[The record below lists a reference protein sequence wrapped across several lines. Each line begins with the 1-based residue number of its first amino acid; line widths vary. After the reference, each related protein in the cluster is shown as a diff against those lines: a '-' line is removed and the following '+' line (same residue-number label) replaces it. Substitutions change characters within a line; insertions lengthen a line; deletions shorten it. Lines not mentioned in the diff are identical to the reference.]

1 MSSGDHPDRLASV
14 PAFRICSLA
23 LLAAACLPLHG
34 QQLVFEE
41 FGFDKGLGNSAIN
54 CLLTDRR
61 GFLWAGTMSG
71 LYRGDG
77 ERFRKFAEAQGLPDA
92 TIQSLLE
99 DSNGRLWVATRTGI
113 AWMEGGRFHP
123 AALEPPAEIYSRRAL
138 AVSAQG
144 RILAATARGLYEGGQ
159 EGGRW
164 KFTRRTLPAPP
175 GATAVDAVFA
185 EPGGAL
191 WLSAG
196 KALWRL
202 SGDRAE
208 PWGADRGVPAT
219 RWDDFLLDPEG
230 TLWVRGADALIA
242 LRAGAAAFE
251 NRTGPLPSSGFFG
264 SLALDNEGRLLVPTD
279 NGLFVL
285 GQAGWKRYGVQQGLP
300 GQSVSAALQDHEDS
314 LWVGL
319 WGLGLIRVAGYRWTE
334 TWTVQDGLGSST
346 VSAVLEDRE
355 GRIWAG
361 TDNGISILAPGEQRW
376 RPGPAVTSL
385 CGSKV
390 RALALAPD
398 GAVWAGCF
406 PGGVARIG
414 PGRQVRVYSPSRGNL
429 PDRVNAMLV
438 DGEGRLWVASLEGLF
453 RSRGPAAG
461 PQTVLERLR
470 PPDSAPDEAFFRMA
484 RGRGGEVWIA
494 TSHGLL
500 LWTQSG
506 WQRFG
511 TAAGLR
517 ETALSHVAV
526 DAGGDIW
533 VACRRPLGVTR
544 LRRKAGGGIAGA
556 EHFLEELSSPAALLL
571 RADPAGRVWV
581 GGDNGLDVFHNG
593 RWRRFAKADGLAA
606 YSCAVDALLAA
617 RDGSI
622 WIGTSRGL
630 THILQPERALEPPR
644 QPVPLVLSWVRPG
657 GEEIEVWHGETVRI
671 DPGMRSFSARL
682 AALTFRHRSGLRFE
696 YRLLGHHE
704 NWVETAGTE
713 IRYSSIPPG
722 KYVLEARAV
731 WPRGEP
737 AVSALRIRVAVPAPF
752 WMTWPARAALGLLA
766 LVLLRAVWGWRVR
779 ALKERQRWLE
789 EAVRE
794 RTRQLQSEKERT
806 AEALARAE
814 QASRFKSEFLARM
827 SHEIRTPMHGVI
839 GTADLLMGSRLD
851 PSQQELV
858 RTLKESAAVLMNL
871 LNDILDLSRVEAGKL
886 SLAVRPFD
894 LAALV
899 QTVAGLM
906 QPIAKKKGLDLRVS
920 LPAGPLWFAGD
931 GHRVQQILLNL
942 VSNAVKF
949 THAGFVEV
957 AVAAPAELYGKGFE
971 LIVRDT
977 GCGIPP
983 DRIDSIFQPFVQVG
997 GDPAAAAAGTGLG
1010 LSVAKALVD
1019 AMGGMIEVDSRPGHG
1034 STFRVRLPLAAA
1046 EPVPEPAPA
1055 ASAPS
1060 SAPLRVLVVE
1070 DNPVNRQLIAR
1081 MLAVLGHQAEAAPD
1095 GETALRLASRDVWD
1109 VILLDI
1115 RLPGIDGLE
1124 TARRLRQAGCRAT
1137 LIALSANVYE
1147 SDRAAA
1153 LAAGMDG
1160 FLGKPLHL
1168 DELREAL
1175 DAAARR
1181 PPDSGPA

>member
-1 MSSGDHPDRLASV
+1 MSSGDSPDRLAFV
-14 PAFRICSLA
+14 PAFRISSL
-23 LLAAACLPLHG
+23 LFLTAACLPLDG

-54 CLLTDRR
+54 CLLSDRR

-77 ERFRKFAEAQGLPDA
+77 ERFKKFGEAQGLPDP

-99 DSNGRLWVATRTGI
+99 DESGRLWVATRTGI
-113 AWMEGGRFHP
+113 AWLEGGRFHP

-138 AVSAQG
+138 AVSTRG
-144 RILAATARGLYEGGQ
+144 RLLAATARGLYEGSQ
-159 EGGRW
+159 DGGRW
-164 KFTRRTLPAPP
+164 KFTLHTLPAPL
-175 GATAVDAVFA
+175 GATAVDAVFSA
-185 EPGGAL
+185 PDGAL
-191 WLSAG
+191 WLSAR

-202 SGDRAE
+202 SGGRVE
-208 PWGADRGVPAT
+208 PWGTNRGVPAT
-219 RWDDFLLDPEG
+219 RWDDFLLDADG

-242 LRAGAAAFE
+242 LRAGADAFD
-251 NRTGPLPSSGFFG
+251 NRTGSLPSSGFFG
-264 SLALDNEGRLLVPTD
+264 SLARDNEGRLLVPTD

-285 GQAGWKRYGVQQGLP
+285 DKTGWKRYGVQQGLP
-300 GQSVSAALQDHEDS
+300 GQSVSAALHDREDS

-319 WGLGLIRVAGYRWTE
+319 WGLGLFRIAGYSWTE
-334 TWTVQDGLGSST
+334 TWTVQEGLGNNT
-346 VSAVLEDRE
+346 VSALLEDRE

-361 TDNGISILAPGEQRW
+361 TDNGISILAPGEKRW
-376 RPGPAVTSL
+376 RPGPAVSSL
-385 CGSKV
+385 CGSKI

-414 PGRQVRVYSPSRGNL
+414 PGGNTRVYPPSRGNL
-429 PDRVNAMLV
+429 PDRVNGMLV
-438 DGEGRLWVASLEGLF
+438 DSEGYLWVASLEGLF
-453 RSRGPAAG
+453 RSKGPAAG
-461 PQTVLERLR
+461 PQTLLERLAL
-470 PPDSAPDEAFFRMA
+470 PDAAPGEAYFRMS

-494 TSHGLL
+494 SSHGLL
-500 LWTQSG
+500 LWTQG
-506 WQRFG
+506 RWQRFG

-517 ETALSHVAV
+517 ETALSHVA
-526 DAGGDIW
+526 AGADGDVW
-533 VACRRPLGVTR
+533 CSYRRPLGVTR
-544 LRRKAGGGIAGA
+544 LRRKAGGGFASA
-556 EHFLEELSSPAALLL
+556 EHFLEELSSPAPLLL
-571 RADPAGRVWV
+571 RADPAGRIWV
-581 GGDNGLDVFHNG
+581 GGDNGLDVFRHG
-593 RWRRFAKADGLAA
+593 RWRRFSKADGLAA

-617 RDGSI
+617 SDGSF

-630 THILQPERALEPPR
+630 THILDPQRALEPPG
-644 QPVPLVLSWVRPG
+644 QPVPLVLHRVRPG
-657 GEEIEVWHGETVRI
+657 GDEIGVWHGETIRV
-671 DPGMRSFSARL
+671 DSGMRNLSAHL
-682 AALTFRHRSGLRFE
+682 AALTFRHRSGLRFQ
-696 YRLLGHHE
+696 YRLRGHHE
-704 NWVETAGTE
+704 NWVETAVPE

-722 KYVLEARAV
+722 KYVLEACAV
-731 WPRGEP
+731 WPRAEL
-737 AVSALRIRVAVPAPF
+737 AVSALRIPVVVPAPF
-752 WMTWPARAALGLLA
+752 WMMLPARLALGLLA
-766 LVLLRAVWGWRVR
+766 LLLLRALWVWRVR

-839 GTADLLMGSRLD
+839 GTADLLLGSRLD

-871 LNDILDLSRVEAGKL
+871 LNDILDLSRIEAGKL
-886 SLAVRPFD
+886 ALAARPFD

-906 QPIAKKKGLDLRVS
+906 QPVATKKGLELRVG
-920 LPAGPLWFAGD
+920 LPARPLWFNGD

-949 THAGFVEV
+949 TRTGFVEIEV
-957 AVAAPAELYGKGFE
+957 IAPAELNGGGFE

-983 DRIDSIFQPFVQVG
+983 DRIDSVFQPFVQVG
-997 GDPAAAAAGTGLG
+997 DDQAAAAAGTGLG
-1010 LSVAKALVD
+1010 LSITKALVD
-1019 AMGGMIEVDSRPGHG
+1019 AMGGAIEVDSRPGQG
-1034 STFRVRLPLAAA
+1034 STFRVRLLLPPA
-1046 EPVPEPAPA
+1046 EPEPETAAPATQPAP
-1055 ASAPS
+1055 
-1060 SAPLRVLVVE
+1060 APLRVLVVE
-1070 DNPVNRQLIAR
+1070 DNPVNQQLIAR
-1081 MLAVLGHQAEAAPD
+1081 MLAVLGHQAEIAPD
-1095 GETALRLASRDVWD
+1095 GETALRLASGDAWD

-1124 TARRLRQAGCRAT
+1124 TARRLRQAGCRAA
-1137 LIALSANVYE
+1137 LVALSANVYE

-1153 LAAGMDG
+1153 LAAGMDA

-1168 DELREAL
+1168 EELRAAL
-1175 DAAARR
+1175 DAVARR
-1181 PPDSGPA
+1181 RSGSGPA

>member
-1 MSSGDHPDRLASV
+1 
-14 PAFRICSLA
+14 
-23 LLAAACLPLHG
+23 
-34 QQLVFEE
+34 
-41 FGFDKGLGNSAIN
+41 
-54 CLLTDRR
+54 
-61 GFLWAGTMSG
+61 
-71 LYRGDG
+71 
-77 ERFRKFAEAQGLPDA
+77 
-92 TIQSLLE
+92 
-99 DSNGRLWVATRTGI
+99 
-113 AWMEGGRFHP
+113 
-123 AALEPPAEIYSRRAL
+123 
-138 AVSAQG
+138 
-144 RILAATARGLYEGGQ
+144 
-159 EGGRW
+159 
-164 KFTRRTLPAPP
+164 
-175 GATAVDAVFA
+175 
-185 EPGGAL
+185 
-191 WLSAG
+191 
-196 KALWRL
+196 
-202 SGDRAE
+202 
-208 PWGADRGVPAT
+208 
-219 RWDDFLLDPEG
+219 
-230 TLWVRGADALIA
+230 
-242 LRAGAAAFE
+242 
-251 NRTGPLPSSGFFG
+251 
-264 SLALDNEGRLLVPTD
+264 
-279 NGLFVL
+279 
-285 GQAGWKRYGVQQGLP
+285 
-300 GQSVSAALQDHEDS
+300 
-314 LWVGL
+314 
-319 WGLGLIRVAGYRWTE
+319 
-334 TWTVQDGLGSST
+334 
-346 VSAVLEDRE
+346 
-355 GRIWAG
+355 
-361 TDNGISILAPGEQRW
+361 
-376 RPGPAVTSL
+376 
-385 CGSKV
+385 
-390 RALALAPD
+390 
-398 GAVWAGCF
+398 
-406 PGGVARIG
+406 
-414 PGRQVRVYSPSRGNL
+414 
-429 PDRVNAMLV
+429 
-438 DGEGRLWVASLEGLF
+438 
-453 RSRGPAAG
+453 
-461 PQTVLERLR
+461 
-470 PPDSAPDEAFFRMA
+470 
-484 RGRGGEVWIA
+484 
-494 TSHGLL
+494 
-500 LWTQSG
+500 
-506 WQRFG
+506 
-511 TAAGLR
+511 
-517 ETALSHVAV
+517 
-526 DAGGDIW
+526 
-533 VACRRPLGVTR
+533 
-544 LRRKAGGGIAGA
+544 
-556 EHFLEELSSPAALLL
+556 
-571 RADPAGRVWV
+571 
-581 GGDNGLDVFHNG
+581 
-593 RWRRFAKADGLAA
+593 
-606 YSCAVDALLAA
+606 
-617 RDGSI
+617 
-622 WIGTSRGL
+622 
-630 THILQPERALEPPR
+630 
-644 QPVPLVLSWVRPG
+644 
-657 GEEIEVWHGETVRI
+657 
-671 DPGMRSFSARL
+671 MRSFSARL

-957 AVAAPAELYGKGFE
+957 AVAAPAQLYGKGFE

-1095 GETALRLASRDVWD
+1095 GGNGPSA
-1109 VILLDI
+1109 
-1115 RLPGIDGLE
+1115 RLPGCLGRHPARHPLARHRRAGDGAAPPPGGLPRHAHRAVGQRVRVGPRCGSGGGHGRLSRQAAPPRRAARGARCRRP
-1124 TARRLRQAGCRAT
+1124 TAAGLRPRLRAASPRGRSGSARQARGRLPSPSGCRGA
-1137 LIALSANVYE
+1137 ASAPP
-1147 SDRAAA
+1147 SRAS
-1153 LAAGMDG
+1153 
-1160 FLGKPLHL
+1160 
-1168 DELREAL
+1168 R
-1175 DAAARR
+1175 
-1181 PPDSGPA
+1181 